1 MTRLPALLTLA
12 GLAPLWGQ
20 TAVPNRTAHL
30 LFASDVA
37 DARGVWLNPA
47 ALGRPLFASVTA
59 DVTITTPFEDGAEAT
74 QWSAAGS
81 SRGLGFAYQHDRLEP
96 EGVRDTYRVVYGRAL
111 RRTSVGLGL
120 TLHRGTGS
128 GTGGDV
134 GVLHTLTGSL
144 RLAAALSNIG
154 RPNVGGAPLPLTLR
168 TDATWLPIAPVS
180 VSGGLVATEDR
191 FEGWAA
197 GATLRLGGS
206 IPLAVLA
213 RVDVPQETENMRVSF
228 GLTLGRQ
235 DAIHVG
241 ATVPRS
247 FEEVS
252 VLDVSG
258 TSTRVIG
265 R

>member
-1 MTRLPALLTLA
+1 VKRLAALLTLG
-12 GLAPLWGQ
+12 GLAPLSGQ

-47 ALGRPLFASVTA
+47 ALAGPLFASVTA
-59 DVTITTPFEDGAEAT
+59 DVTITRPFEDGAEAT

-81 SRGLGFAYQHDRLEP
+81 SRGLGFGYQHDRLEP
-96 EGVRDTYRVVYGRAL
+96 EGVRDTYRVVYGRSA
-111 RRTSVGLGL
+111 RRTSIGLGL
-120 TLHRGTGS
+120 TFHRGTGS
-128 GTGGDV
+128 GTGWDV
-134 GVLHTLTGSL
+134 GVLQTVTPSL
-144 RLAAALSNIG
+144 RLAGGLSNIG

-168 TDATWLPIAPVS
+168 ADATWLPMAAVS

-191 FEGWAA
+191 FEQWAA

-213 RVDVPQETENMRVSF
+213 RVDVPQETENTRVSF
-228 GLTLGRQ
+228 GLTLGRR
-235 DAIHVG
+235 DAIQAG
-241 ATVPRS
+241 ATLPSS
-247 FEEVS
+247 FDEVS